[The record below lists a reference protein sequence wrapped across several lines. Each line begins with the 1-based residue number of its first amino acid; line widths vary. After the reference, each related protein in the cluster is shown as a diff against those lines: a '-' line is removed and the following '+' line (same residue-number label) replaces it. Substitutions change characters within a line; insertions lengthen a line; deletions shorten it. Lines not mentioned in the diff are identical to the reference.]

1 MSAQNVPAGEPAITR
16 FASVLFLPDDGLP
29 SHRTST
35 DALHDLALDQVIQAL
50 TAREPTG
57 ALAEVFQT
65 PLATVDAITYRQE
78 VFRDFDDPDT
88 RATISRFLDELQQV
102 DHLRTRAA
110 KSHYRYQVDR
120 WHLNAVC
127 AYADAVETLWDQLPG
142 VLDERDSSRGLRGL
156 LAHIGRYLASDAYV
170 TLRDQARR
178 LRDSVDAV
186 GYDLLIQGAKVTVAT
201 FDEEADLG
209 AEVLATFDRFRQ
221 GTVKDYHIR
230 DDERSDIDH
239 VQASI
244 LEKVG
249 QLRPELF
256 TELVAFTKASW
267 NFREPVIA
275 RFVQEVRF
283 YLEYLD
289 YLAPLRKAELTTCY
303 PVVSAESKEL
313 SWRGSYDLALAHGL
327 VDANRPVVANDL
339 RLDGAERILVISG
352 PNQGGKS
359 TTARSFGQLHHL
371 AAVGCP
377 VAGTEARVFLVDRVL
392 THFEREESIE
402 TLEGRLGEDV
412 QRIHQLLDEATER
425 SAIVL
430 NELFNSTALEDA
442 RVLTGEVLERISG
455 LDALCACVTFI
466 DELSRLNEKTV
477 SMVSLV
483 DPDDPAIR
491 TFRVERRE
499 ADGRAYALALARKYR
514 LTADQLAE
522 RIGARTS

>member
-1 MSAQNVPAGEPAITR
+1 VRARNAPAENTAITR
-16 FASVLFLPDDGLP
+16 FASVLFLPDEVLP

-35 DALHDLALDQVIQAL
+35 DALHDLALDQVIEAL

-65 PLATVDAITYRQE
+65 PLATVDAIRYRQE
-78 VFRDFDDPDT
+78 VFRDLDDPET
-88 RATISRFLDELQQV
+88 RAMIVRFLDELRDV
-102 DHLRTRAA
+102 DQLQTRAA
-110 KSHYRYQVDR
+110 KSHYRYQVDQ

-127 AYADAVETLWDQLPG
+127 AYADAVEGLHQQLPDMLNPG
-142 VLDERDSSRGLRGL
+142 GSSRALRGL
-156 LAHIGRYLASDAYV
+156 LGHVQRYLASGSYLAV
-170 TLRDQARR
+170 RDQARR
-178 LRDSVDAV
+178 LRESVDAV
-186 GYDLLIQGAKVTVAT
+186 RYDLLIQGAKVTVAG
-201 FDEEADLG
+201 FDEEPDLG
-209 AEVLATFDRFRQ
+209 TEVLATFERFRQ
-221 GTVKDYHIR
+221 GAVKDYHIR
-230 DDERSDIDH
+230 DDERGDIDH
-239 VQASI
+239 VQAAI
-244 LEKVG
+244 LERVG

-267 NFREPVIA
+267 DFPEPVIS
-275 RFVQEVRF
+275 RFAHEVRF

-289 YLAPLRKAELTTCY
+289 YLAPLRKAGLATCY

-313 SWRGSYDLALAHGL
+313 SWSGSYDLALAHGL
-327 VDANRPVVANDL
+327 VDASRPVIVNDL
-339 RLDGAERILVISG
+339 SLDGAERILVVSG

-377 VAGTEARVFLVDRVL
+377 VAGTEASVFLVDRVL

-412 QRIHQLLDEATER
+412 QRIHQLLDEATGR

-442 RVLTGEVLERISG
+442 RVLTGEVLERISA
-455 LDALCACVTFI
+455 LDAVCACVTFI

-514 LTADQLAE
+514 LTADQLSE
-522 RIGARTS
+522 RIGDRAS